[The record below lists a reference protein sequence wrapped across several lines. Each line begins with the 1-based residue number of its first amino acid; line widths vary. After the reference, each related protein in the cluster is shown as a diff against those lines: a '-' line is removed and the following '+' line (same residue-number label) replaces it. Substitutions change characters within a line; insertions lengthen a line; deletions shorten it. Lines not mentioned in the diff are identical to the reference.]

1 MIHSLSTREKL
12 MVFAGAVCCVIT
24 LGYFAMIQPYNEAIE
39 QLDSKIASRAK
50 QLQHVQQL
58 QQQYQRIQTQIN
70 SLENRQQTT
79 DNFSLFSFI
88 ESHVTR
94 IARRENLTAMRPLP
108 ATSHDKMTE
117 QSVEIKLEKVSL
129 GQMMQLLQTIDSA
142 PAALQVKTLQLKV
155 RFDNPQ
161 QLDSSM
167 RISAYSK
174 K

>member
-1 MIHSLSTREKL
+1 MIHTLSTREKL
-12 MVFAGAVCCVIT
+12 MVIAGAVCCVIT
-24 LGYFAMIQPYNEAIE
+24 LAYFAIIQPYNSAIE
-39 QLDSKIASRAK
+39 QLDSKISSRSK
-50 QLQHVQQL
+50 QLQQVQQL
-58 QQQYQRIQTQIN
+58 QQQYQRVQAQIN

-79 DNFSLFSFI
+79 ESFSLFSFI

-108 ATSHDKMTE
+108 TINHENMSEEA
-117 QSVEIKLEKVSL
+117 VEIKLEKVSL
-129 GQMMQLLQTIDSA
+129 GQMMQLLQSIDSA

-161 QLDSSM
+161 QLDGSM
-167 RISAYSK
+167 HISAYSK